1 MNHLRNEIY
10 EVERI
15 ILWTVRVSLFFLFV
29 YRTMKYRS
37 MIQMKMEGVWLFPTM
52 QVNSIINSMDF
63 GFYGV
68 VWLNIKRMIKF
79 MITKAMNWQRILM
92 KTGRRQHE
100 NGLLTFITNHHYMTR
115 IHMDTCVYMWT
126 ISKYSRNNV

>member
-1 MNHLRNEIY
+1 
-10 EVERI
+10 
-15 ILWTVRVSLFFLFV
+15 
-29 YRTMKYRS
+29 

-63 GFYGV
+63 GLYGV

-115 IHMDTCVYMWT
+115 IHMDTCLHV
-126 ISKYSRNNV
+126 NNLEILA

>member
-37 MIQMKMEGVWLFPTM
+37 MIQMKMEGV
-52 QVNSIINSMDF
+52 
-63 GFYGV
+63 
-68 VWLNIKRMIKF
+68 
-79 MITKAMNWQRILM
+79 
-92 KTGRRQHE
+92 
-100 NGLLTFITNHHYMTR
+100 
-115 IHMDTCVYMWT
+115 
-126 ISKYSRNNV
+126 